1 MLQKRKGK
9 LKGEQRALGI
19 SDRGRLTGATD
30 DSAKGM
36 EHGQVLVGEQLRHME
51 HQRTL
56 QKFLTSDQFLY
67 KPMINFLQIQQKIY
81 WLIVKNF
88 EMIKILLA

>member
-19 SDRGRLTGATD
+19 SDRDRLTGATD

-36 EHGQVLVGEQLRHME
+36 EHGQVLVGEQLRDME
-51 HQRTL
+51 HQWTL
-56 QKFLTSDQFLY
+56 
-67 KPMINFLQIQQKIY
+67 
-81 WLIVKNF
+81 
-88 EMIKILLA
+88 